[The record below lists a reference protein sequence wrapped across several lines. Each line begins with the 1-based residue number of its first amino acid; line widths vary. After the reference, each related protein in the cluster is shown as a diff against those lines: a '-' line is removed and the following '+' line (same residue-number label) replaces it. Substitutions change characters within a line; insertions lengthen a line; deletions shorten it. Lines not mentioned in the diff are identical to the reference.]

1 MLQTVATF
9 ISRLI
14 NDQIECSI
22 QTLHVG
28 ESIRQCKKHLVNY
41 SIEQL
46 LYINAQSINQNT
58 TTTTTTSQILFKNK
72 KKNINNQQ
80 QQQQQQLMDI
90 NHDKQL
96 ASQKLL
102 ADSRIESNSIIVS
115 KNDDDNEDF
124 GKRKRD
130 DK

>member
-1 MLQTVATF
+1 MHNQ
-9 ISRLI
+9 LI
-14 NDQIECSI
+14 RI
-22 QTLHVG
+22 Q
-28 ESIRQCKKHLVNY
+28 QQHLKFD
-41 SIEQL
+41 L
-46 LYINAQSINQNT
+46 
-58 TTTTTTSQILFKNK
+58 K
-72 KKNINNQQ
+72 INN
-80 QQQQQQLMDI
+80 QQQQLMDI

-96 ASQKLL
+96 ALQKLL

>member
-46 LYINAQSINQNT
+46 LYINAQSINQN

>member
-46 LYINAQSINQNT
+46 LYINAQSINQN

-130 DK
+130 GK